1 MNNRYGMAAAL
12 LMAPMLA
19 VAQPSLELQ
28 YGTFYS
34 QMKTFAKG
42 EFGHARLGFYLTDQQ
57 NGRRCLLTSARVST
71 RDRDVAAEVT
81 VDSELR
87 LPYDDDLNLDKATVV
102 VGLTEPHEACDLS
115 VQVMADVPPPED
127 SGWELKVSELT
138 GRQHDMQSLLE
149 KLAGMVGKYFLP
161 EMTGV
166 RVSLVQPSGTA
177 YLIDGARQLPL
188 PWQEGQL
195 LLSNAQLAEFAE
207 GKLQLQ
213 GEILRLTPWLH
224 KG

>member
-71 RDRDVAAEVT
+71 LDRDVAAEVT

-115 VQVMADVPPPED
+115 VQVMADVPPPAD
-127 SGWELKVSELT
+127 SRWELKVSELT

-195 LLSNAQLAEFAE
+195 LLSNAQLVEFAE

>member
-1 MNNRYGMAAAL
+1 MTNRYGVAAAL
-12 LMAPMLA
+12 LLVPMLGQA
-19 VAQPSLELQ
+19 APSLELA

-42 EFGHARLGFYLTDQQ
+42 EFGHARLGFYLTDPQ

-71 RDRDVAAEVT
+71 PDRDVPAEVT

-102 VGLTEPHEACDLS
+102 VELTEPHAACDMS
-115 VQVMADVPPPED
+115 VQVMADAPATPEVPLAEIA
-127 SGWELKVSELT
+127 L
-138 GRQHDMQSLLE
+138 RQQQMQQLLD
-149 KLAGMVGKYFLP
+149 KMAGMVGKYFLP
-161 EMTGV
+161 RMEGV
-166 RVSLVQPSGTA
+166 RLSLVTPSGTA
-177 YLIDGARQLPL
+177 YLVEGARQEAV
-188 PWQEGQL
+188 PWQQGQL
-195 LLSNAQLAEFAE
+195 LLSNAQLAAFAN
-207 GKLQLQ
+207 GRLQLQ

>member
-1 MNNRYGMAAAL
+1 MNKRYVMAAL
-12 LMAPMLA
+12 LLVPMLGQA
-19 VAQPSLELQ
+19 EPSLELD

-42 EFGHARLGFYLTDQQ
+42 EFGHARLGFYLASQQ
-57 NGRRCLLTSARVST
+57 YGRRCGLTSARVST
-71 RDRDVAAEVT
+71 PDRDVPAEVT
-81 VDSELR
+81 VDGELR
-87 LPYDDDLNLDKATVV
+87 LPYDEDLNLDKAIVV
-102 VGLTEPHEACDLS
+102 VGLTEAHAACDLS
-115 VQVMADVPPPED
+115 VQVMADVPPPAD
-127 SGWELKVSELT
+127 SRWELKVSELT

-213 GEILRLTPWLH
+213 GEILRLTPSLH